1 LKNLARNFTIVILF
15 LNISLI
21 YAQDPVLSQFYSSP
35 LLLNP
40 AFAGNTNSPRFA
52 INYRNQWPLISQAY
66 RTYAISYD
74 QFFNDF
80 NSGIGASILTDD
92 SGHGLYKTTKF
103 AGVYSY
109 RLKIGKSTYIKTGL
123 ELGGVIASVGWDKLI
138 FPDQLDP
145 LFGEV
150 GPGGSPIPS
159 NDIRPDKTN
168 RTYLDL
174 AIGTMIYSPYFYG
187 GISLNHIN
195 NPDVR
200 FVKVNDG
207 TSSGLPIRMTL
218 HAGSQI
224 SILDAKPGKT
234 NIFIS
239 PNILYTQQN
248 NFRELLGGAYIG
260 LGSFFT
266 GGWLRMT
273 PSNIDA
279 VIFNVGVRVNNMKI
293 SYSFDATLSSLTMR
307 SGGAHEIGIVFNLD
321 DQKIKKS
328 LDYNDCFQL
337 FR

>member
-1 LKNLARNFTIVILF
+1 MKNLTQILLIVILF
-15 LNISLI
+15 LNISLV
-21 YAQDPVLSQFYSSP
+21 YGQDPVLSQFYSSP

-40 AFAGNTNSPRFA
+40 AFAGNTNSPRLA

-74 QFFNDF
+74 QFFNTF

-92 SGHGLYKTTKF
+92 AGNGLYKTTKVG
-103 AGVYSY
+103 AVYSY
-109 RLKIGKSTYIKTGL
+109 RLKIGKNTFIKTGL
-123 ELGGVIASVGWDKLI
+123 EFGGVIASVGWDKLL

-145 LFGEV
+145 LYGEV

-159 NDIRPDKTN
+159 LELRPDKTN
-168 RTYLDL
+168 RFYLDL
-174 AIGTMIYSPYFYG
+174 AMGTMIYNPHFYG
-187 GISLNHIN
+187 GISINHIN

-200 FVKVNDG
+200 FIRVADG
-207 TSSGLPIRMTL
+207 TSSGLPIRLTV

-234 NIFIS
+234 NIFLS

-248 NFRELLGGAYIG
+248 NFKELLGGAYIG
-260 LGSFFT
+260 LGAFFT

-279 VIFNVGVRVNNMKI
+279 AIFNAGVRVNNMKI
-293 SYSFDATLSSLTMR
+293 SYSFDATLSSLTLR
-307 SGGAHEIGIVFNLD
+307 SGGAHEIGIVINLD
-321 DQKIKKS
+321 DQKFKKTN
-328 LDYNDCFQL
+328 DYNDCFQL